1 MSSHVKWRN
10 VRRPDVAGHA
20 KVLDDEQRM
29 TQFRELVYRLR
40 MDAGLT
46 QAELANR
53 MGTAQSAIARME
65 SGGVRPILETL
76 EKLANA
82 LGKDLVVGI
91 GEGLGENRV
100 IAKLVREGH
109 AVVRADS

>member
-1 MSSHVKWRN
+1 
-10 VRRPDVAGHA
+10 
-20 KVLDDEQRM
+20 M

-91 GEGLGENRV
+91 GEGWTKIASLRNSSARV
-100 IAKLVREGH
+100 TQ
-109 AVVRADS
+109 